1 MCKISK
7 YTFYLLIFILI
18 VYCVIPVINNF
29 YIENL
34 PYVKPNGSYK
44 LDFGPYTIHTENK
57 KEIKLY
63 DYNPSICQNDNDM
76 IIVSR
81 ISGHTFKNRKNTCMK
96 ILKEYIYDDDI
107 NKAFSVFPENKIESS
122 SIVIVRN
129 ITKNTKKI
137 VPFNINKFAFSTG
150 KLKGNYLGCEDPRI
164 FTFNN
169 KTWVYF
175 HYIGRDNLYNKDR
188 ISKYITIA
196 PLDNLS
202 QFVHLYTTNMRE
214 TEKNWMPFEYNNE
227 LYFEYSFQP
236 RIIMKAILDKNG
248 LPTGYCDKIYKTKFN
263 HNLGVRRFGGGAPSI
278 KIKVNGKHYF
288 LGIGHTNGLV
298 KTITVRKNFFYIFR
312 AEPPFDI
319 LWCGPELNML
329 KHYSSCIDFVTG
341 LMVKNDKNTDEINRP
356 LTVDDYKVFVSFG
369 VEDCYGCINEYN
381 LGDIVKFKF

>member
-1 MCKISK
+1 MCKIPN
-7 YTFYLLIFILI
+7 YIFYLLIFILF
-18 VYCVIPVINNF
+18 VYCIIPVINNF

-44 LDFGPYTIHTENK
+44 LDFGPYIINLENK
-57 KEIKLY
+57 KIKLY
-63 DYNPSICQNDNDM
+63 DYNPSICKNDNDT

-96 ILKEYIYDDDI
+96 IFEGKNSLNNYDYDYDI

-129 ITKNTKKI
+129 ITKDTKKI
-137 VPFNINKFAFSTG
+137 IPFTIDKFAFSTG

-169 KTWVYF
+169 KIWVYF
-175 HYIGRDNLYNKDR
+175 HYIGIDNLYNKDR

-236 RIIMKAILDKNG
+236 RVIMKALLDKNG
-248 LPTGYCDKIYKTKFN
+248 LPTGYCDKIYKTRFN
-263 HNLGVRRFGGGAPSI
+263 HNLGFRRFGGGAPSI
-278 KIKVNGKHYF
+278 RIKINGKYYF

-312 AEPPFDI
+312 AEPPFNI

-341 LMVKNDKNTDEINRP
+341 LMVKNDKNTDEIN
-356 LTVDDYKVFVSFG
+356 DYKIFVSFG
-369 VEDCYGCINEYN
+369 VEDCYGCVNEYN
-381 LGDIVKFKF
+381 LKDVVNFNF